1 MGGGAWGWIDGR
13 GEVGD
18 SLGGDES
25 GRQHSKNHS
34 REVLWWKNNKAM
46 KFSKMSWGHGVG
58 ATTKN
63 DQEEM
68 GNICA
73 VTGQS
78 F

>member
-1 MGGGAWGWIDGR
+1 
-13 GEVGD
+13 
-18 SLGGDES
+18 
-25 GRQHSKNHS
+25 
-34 REVLWWKNNKAM
+34 M

-58 ATTKN
+58 ATTTN

-73 VTGQS
+73 VTEQS